1 MGLSDFIVAHQQ
13 AILAECEAF
22 ARTLL
27 PAAADMDRA
36 TLRDHSAQILSAIAH
51 DMKRSQTPSQQAEKS
66 KGFSLRESASLTA
79 AAGLHGS
86 LRAQAG
92 FDVSQTTAEYRA
104 LRASVIRLW
113 LLSSPSLGAAE
124 VDEVVRFNEALD
136 EALANSLLEFDK
148 AAADNR
154 DLFLGVLSHELR
166 TPLGTIMAS
175 AHAQLRAAQQGT
187 VLPEAAQR
195 ALRSGKRIES
205 LLNNLLD
212 YVRSG
217 IGGGLRVVPT
227 EVRLDDLLDKLVRE
241 VESGHPGRSIRL
253 VCEGDMVGMWD
264 EERIAQAVSNLL
276 GNALK
281 HGAADAPIRLEVQG
295 HLDDEVRIGV
305 HSLGPAIPREV
316 RSSLFEP
323 LVRGGDADRSGISLG
338 LGLYIVRA
346 IAAAH
351 GGSADL
357 ASSTTDG
364 TEFCIR
370 LPRRSEAFEPSA
382 FSHLRMG

>member
-1 MGLSDFIVAHQQ
+1 
-13 AILAECEAF
+13 
-22 ARTLL
+22 
-27 PAAADMDRA
+27 
-36 TLRDHSAQILSAIAH
+36 
-51 DMKRSQTPSQQAEKS
+51 
-66 KGFSLRESASLTA
+66 
-79 AAGLHGS
+79 
-86 LRAQAG
+86 
-92 FDVSQTTAEYRA
+92 
-104 LRASVIRLW
+104 
-113 LLSSPSLGAAE
+113 
-124 VDEVVRFNEALD
+124 
-136 EALANSLLEFDK
+136 
-148 AAADNR
+148 
-154 DLFLGVLSHELR
+154 
-166 TPLGTIMAS
+166 
-175 AHAQLRAAQQGT
+175 
-187 VLPEAAQR
+187 
-195 ALRSGKRIES
+195 
-205 LLNNLLD
+205 
-212 YVRSG
+212 
-217 IGGGLRVVPT
+217 
-227 EVRLDDLLDKLVRE
+227 VRE

-281 HGAADAPIRLEVQG
+281 HGAAEAPIRLEVQG